1 MKKLESQMRQLAE
14 KAMYASKILATVDRK
29 TKNRVL
35 LTIAQQL
42 KKNWKQIESANQK
55 DLVFARGN
63 QLSGA
68 MIDRLT
74 LNRDRIFKMADAV
87 IEVAKLAD
95 PINRTLASWLRPNGL
110 KISKISVPLGVILII
125 YESRPNVTSECASLC
140 LKSNNAVILRGGK
153 EAFYSNQAIAK
164 IYRSALKRAGLPDDS
179 VIFVQTVD
187 RKAIDAL
194 LKLNTSINLVI
205 PRGGESLI
213 KRVASRS
220 RIPVVKHDKG
230 VCHVYVDKAADLQKA
245 LAIAFNAKCQ
255 RTGVCN
261 AMETLLVH
269 QAIAKKFL
277 PPYADLLR
285 KADCEIRGDQAV
297 RRLIPDAKMA
307 GEADWYAEYL
317 DKILAIRVVKN
328 IDEAIRHIQKYGSA
342 HTDAVVTQD
351 KRAAARFTSL
361 VDSSSVMVNAS
372 TRFSDGNEFGFG
384 AEIGIST
391 EKIHAR
397 GPMGLEGLTSYK
409 YIVQGNGQIRK

>member
-1 MKKLESQMRQLAE
+1 MKQLAE
-14 KAMYASKILATVDRK
+14 KAKHASQSLATVDTK

-35 LTIAQQL
+35 IGIAKQL
-42 KKNWKQIESANQK
+42 KKNWKQIQAANQK
-55 DLVFARGN
+55 DLAFARAN

-68 MIDRLT
+68 MIDRLM
-74 LNRDRIFKMADAV
+74 LNRGRIFKMADAV
-87 IEVAKLAD
+87 SEVAKLPD
-95 PINRTLASWLRPNGL
+95 PINRTLSSWSRPNGL
-110 KISKISVPLGVILII
+110 RISKVSVPLGVILII

-140 LKSNNAVILRGGK
+140 LKSNNAVILRGGR
-153 EAFYSNQAIAK
+153 EAFHSNQAIVR
-164 IYRSALKRAGLPDDS
+164 IYQAALKRAGLSQDC
-179 VIFVQTVD
+179 VVFVQTVD
-187 RKAIDAL
+187 RKAIDIL

-213 KRVASRS
+213 KRVASKS

-230 VCHVYVDKAADLQKA
+230 VCHVYVDKAADLKKA
-245 LAIAFNAKCQ
+245 LTIAFNAKLQ

-269 QAIAKKFL
+269 QAVAKKFL
-277 PPYADLLR
+277 PSYAAMLR
-285 KADCEIRGDQAV
+285 KAGCEIRGDQAV
-297 RRLIPDAKMA
+297 RRLVPDAKRA
-307 GEADWYAEYL
+307 VESDWYAEYL

-328 IDEAIRHIQKYGSA
+328 TGEAIRHIQQYGSA
-342 HTDAVVTQD
+342 HTDAIITKD
-351 KRAAARFTSL
+351 KKAAREFVSL